1 MVSHLWQKFAD
12 YSSISSNIY
21 IYIDTVFQYAFNS
34 STLLQFLIYLEYFS
48 AAYYCYVNPPRLL
61 YERSRTMWP
70 KSLCGNILFAWKR
83 YTKKMKNS
91 ICHKYWQPLQQ
102 LLVMITKTNGSSLTY
117 MQANDANAWKILS
130 NESCALQCSP
140 VLIWPH
146 LLSAVCAVW
155 LFNYNKQ

>member
-1 MVSHLWQKFAD
+1 MSIKK
-12 YSSISSNIY
+12 SSKYTHIYRGKRKVCGIISQLIFNGLSPLTEVRRLFEYIFKYLY

-91 ICHKYWQPLQQ
+91 IRHKYWQPQQQ

-117 MQANDANAWKILS
+117 MQGERRECVKNFK
-130 NESCALQCSP
+130 
-140 VLIWPH
+140 
-146 LLSAVCAVW
+146 
-155 LFNYNKQ
+155 